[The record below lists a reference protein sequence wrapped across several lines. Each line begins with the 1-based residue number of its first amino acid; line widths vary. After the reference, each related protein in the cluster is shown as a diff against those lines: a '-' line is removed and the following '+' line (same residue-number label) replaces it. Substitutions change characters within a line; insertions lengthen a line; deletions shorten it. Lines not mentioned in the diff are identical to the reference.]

1 MGKQGASAQLGQGS
15 GAHTSPRREH
25 RGLRP
30 ARGRGLVQGA
40 QGAEAGWGRGLV
52 EGEAQ
57 NHGPTGSPGCDF
69 ENWLPQAEASRTS
82 ARNLQLPQKL
92 AVVRPGRGPIW
103 SPASLKTSFIRKRAT
118 WRRLCVM

>member
-40 QGAEAGWGRGLV
+40 QGAEASSGVRAGG
-52 EGEAQ
+52 A
-57 NHGPTGSPGCDF
+57 SPGLGLT
-69 ENWLPQAEASRTS
+69 WTSPPAKPQT
-82 ARNLQLPQKL
+82 P
-92 AVVRPGRGPIW
+92 
-103 SPASLKTSFIRKRAT
+103 
-118 WRRLCVM
+118 LCQA